1 MGKKVSDKKVKISYG
16 RAKWFSISAI
26 SFILLYIAI
35 SFINDADYFADNIK
49 FLLDDPY
56 IYWIGGWI
64 LFSIAILIFPF
75 ACVKFILGCVQYYNS
90 NDFKKIKAQVEAEE

>member
-26 SFILLYIAI
+26 SFILLDIAI
-35 SFINDADYFADNIK
+35 CFINDADYFADNIK

-56 IYWIGGWI
+56 IYWISGWVLFI
-64 LFSIAILIFPF
+64 PALLLFSCSI
-75 ACVKFILGCVQYYNS
+75 VKFIKFLIQY
-90 NDFKKIKAQVEAEE
+90 FKSFKSQNTNTEVY

>member
-1 MGKKVSDKKVKISYG
+1 MSKKVSSEKVKSYG

-26 SFILLYIAI
+26 SFILLYLAI
-35 SFINDADYFADNIK
+35 SFINNADYFADHIK

-56 IYWIGGWI
+56 IYWITGWI
-64 LFSIAILIFPF
+64 LFAIAIVIFPF

-90 NDFKKIKAQVEAEE
+90 DEFKKIKAQVELGE